1 MGGISR
7 HSNQNSKKSLATG
20 NKKKVSTNAGMV
32 DLSNDPYF
40 VSKAESAK
48 RLLNK
53 YGTPKNSK

>member
-1 MGGISR
+1 MGSISR
-7 HSNQNSKKSLATG
+7 HNNQNSKKSLATG
-20 NKKKVSTNAGMV
+20 SKKKGTITPSMV

-53 YGTPKNSK
+53 YGTPKNTK